1 MTFRQARH
9 GTKPMPCL
17 LVIIVITALRI
28 TVIVVI
34 AVMKNIYALKTIVVL
49 ILLLK
54 TFISIFLSID
64 AMLLWY
70 NKLQ

>member
-34 AVMKNIYALKTIVVL
+34 AV
-49 ILLLK
+49 
-54 TFISIFLSID
+54 ID
-64 AMLLWY
+64 VITMF
-70 NKLQ
+70 